1 MSRVF
6 AEGAFEYFWLML
18 AHAFQRPAVS
28 TPVRAVTV
36 PSVRATIDVFA
47 IFEPSSLSEEP
58 RSGHSPTTVLRNSE
72 PGIDRLS
79 APENPGARRRRAG

>member
-18 AHAFQRPAVS
+18 AHAFQRRAVS

-36 PSVRATIDVFA
+36 PSLRATIDVFA
-47 IFEPSSLSEEP
+47 IFEPS
-58 RSGHSPTTVLRNSE
+58 G
-72 PGIDRLS
+72 
-79 APENPGARRRRAG
+79 